1 MVLSHFS
8 VLQAMESWAGP
19 GNEARRM
26 KQSVLGWVFKT
37 SQTLALTLKLWTPA
51 LHYLCS
57 IPQQV
62 VESVLW
68 QEDSRMVLV
77 EKVYYYLAEKR

>member
-1 MVLSHFS
+1 
-8 VLQAMESWAGP
+8 
-19 GNEARRM
+19 M

-37 SQTLALTLKLWTPA
+37 SQTLALIPCMFEAMDSSSSA
-51 LHYLCS
+51 LHYSCN
-57 IPQQV
+57 IPRQV

-68 QEDSRMVLV
+68 QEDGRV